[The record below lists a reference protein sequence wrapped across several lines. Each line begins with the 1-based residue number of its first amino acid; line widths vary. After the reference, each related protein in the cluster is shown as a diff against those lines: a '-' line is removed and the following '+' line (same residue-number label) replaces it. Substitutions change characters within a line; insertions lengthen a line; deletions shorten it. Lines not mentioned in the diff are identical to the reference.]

1 MCVMYSLFK
10 ACNIIMESEA
20 VLLTYITSEY
30 SVWPYL
36 IHIIYKNQDVH
47 YVRLSI
53 FNVDIRRQIVHYKKK
68 SKYYYRKIQT
78 YWQLAY
84 LVV

>member
-1 MCVMYSLFK
+1 MPISMCVMYSLFK

-47 YVRLSI
+47 YGHLSI
-53 FNVDIRRQIVHYKKK
+53 FNVDIKQQRLGI
-68 SKYYYRKIQT
+68 IEIF
-78 YWQLAY
+78 
-84 LVV
+84 

>member
-1 MCVMYSLFK
+1 
-10 ACNIIMESEA
+10 MESEA

-47 YVRLSI
+47 YGHLSI
-53 FNVDIRRQIVHYKKK
+53 FNVDIKQQIG
-68 SKYYYRKIQT
+68 IIEIF
-78 YWQLAY
+78 
-84 LVV
+84 

>member
-1 MCVMYSLFK
+1 MPISMCVMYSLFK

-36 IHIIYKNQDVH
+36 IDIICNSQDVH
-47 YVRLSI
+47 YVHLSI
-53 FNVDIRRQIVHYKKK
+53 FNVDIKQ
-68 SKYYYRKIQT
+68 
-78 YWQLAY
+78 
-84 LVV
+84 

>member
-1 MCVMYSLFK
+1 MPISMCVMYSLFK

-47 YVRLSI
+47 YVHLSI
-53 FNVDIRRQIVHYKKK
+53 FNLDIRQQIGIIKRFLK
-68 SKYYYRKIQT
+68 
-78 YWQLAY
+78 
-84 LVV
+84 

>member
-1 MCVMYSLFK
+1 MPISMCVMYSLFK

-36 IHIIYKNQDVH
+36 IDIICKSQNAH
-47 YVRLSI
+47 YVQLSS
-53 FNVDIRRQIVHYKKK
+53 FNVDIKQQRPDRA
-68 SKYYYRKIQT
+68 S
-78 YWQLAY
+78 
-84 LVV
+84 

>member
-20 VLLTYITSEY
+20 VLLTYITSKY

-47 YVRLSI
+47 YVHLSI
-53 FNVDIRRQIVHYKKK
+53 FNLDIRQHNRIRHHQKIFEMITEIFK
-68 SKYYYRKIQT
+68 SIGS
-78 YWQLAY
+78 
-84 LVV
+84 

>member
-47 YVRLSI
+47 LSI
-53 FNVDIRRQIVHYKKK
+53 FTLISNNKGQPQNWFRDHKKILKIVIERCKPIV
-68 SKYYYRKIQT
+68 S
-78 YWQLAY
+78 
-84 LVV
+84 

>member
-47 YVRLSI
+47 YVHLNNLK
-53 FNVDIRRQIVHYKKK
+53 FDIRQQNRIRHHQ
-68 SKYYYRKIQT
+68 KIFRMIT
-78 YWQLAY
+78 MN
-84 LVV
+84 

>member
-53 FNVDIRRQIVHYKKK
+53 FNVDIRRQIVHYKKNPNIIIERFK
-68 SKYYYRKIQT
+68 PIGS
-78 YWQLAY
+78 
-84 LVV
+84 